1 METRDTKPQTR
12 RGKIV
17 KKIWQALPLLL
28 LTGILVLI
36 ISLFLLI
43 NDKKAKLTEAQ
54 AKALA
59 GQRPPTNVVL
69 LNVQPTVIR
78 DRISLPG
85 LIEPWTDL
93 ELLAKISG
101 EVIAVPVVEGDTVTK
116 GQVIARI
123 DPADYRIALDK
134 AEASYRL
141 AFADLKRRQH
151 LFQKALIPKSELE
164 NAEASAKTAKSEMEN
179 AQLKLS
185 RCTVTAPMSG
195 VIRRLD
201 AKVGL
206 LLSVADPIARIL
218 EIDRVKALIGIPE
231 SDVDTVRNVDE
242 VQLTIQ
248 ALNNLAVKGRKH
260 VLASSPNNAARLY
273 NLELAIPN
281 PEGRLLPGMFVRGEI
296 VKEVA
301 ENALS
306 IPLYTVIT
314 RNGERFVY
322 VEEGGLAKRR
332 PVELGI
338 LEGWR
343 VQVKKGLFPGD
354 RVIVEGH
361 RNVEEGQKLNIV
373 RTLSDIEGRQL

>member
-1 METRDTKPQTR
+1 MQSRETEPQTR
-12 RGKIV
+12 RGRIV
-17 KKIWQALPLLL
+17 KKIWHALPFLALI
-28 LTGILVLI
+28 GITVLI
-36 ISLFLLI
+36 IGLFSLI
-43 NDKKAKLTEAQ
+43 NDRKTKFTEAQ

-59 GQRPPTNVVL
+59 SERPPTNVVL

-85 LIEPWTDL
+85 IIEPWTDL
-93 ELLAKISG
+93 ELLAKVNG
-101 EVIAVPVVEGDTVTK
+101 EVISVPAAEGGTVAK

-123 DPADYRIALDK
+123 DPADYRIALAA

-141 AFADLKRRQH
+141 AFTNLQRLQR
-151 LFQKALIPKSELE
+151 LFHKALIPKSQLE
-164 NAEASAKTAKSEMEN
+164 DAETRAQTAKAEMEN
-179 AQLKLS
+179 AKLQLS

-206 LLSVADPIARIL
+206 LLNIADPIARIL
-218 EIDRVKALIGIPE
+218 EIARVKAVVGIPE
-231 SDVDTVRNVDE
+231 SDVAAVRNIED

-248 ALNNLAVKGRKH
+248 ALDNRVVKGRKH

-281 PEGRLLPGMFVRGEI
+281 PYGALLPGMFVRAEI
-296 VKEVA
+296 VKKVA
-301 ENALS
+301 DNALS

-314 RNGERFVY
+314 RNAGQFVY

-338 LEGWR
+338 LEDWR
-343 VQVKKGLFPGD
+343 VQVKTGLFPGD

-361 RNVEEGQKLNIV
+361 RSLEEGQRLNIV
-373 RTLSDIEGRQL
+373 RILSDQEGRQL

>member
-1 METRDTKPQTR
+1 MQPRNTEPQTL

-17 KKIWQALPLLL
+17 KKIWLSLPLLSL
-28 LTGILVLI
+28 IGIVVLI
-36 ISLFLLI
+36 ISLFSLI
-43 NDKKAKLTEAQ
+43 NHKKAKFTAAQ

-59 GQRPPTNVVL
+59 SERPPTNVLL

-93 ELLAKISG
+93 ELLAKING
-101 EVIAVPVVEGDTVTK
+101 EVIAVPVVEGDIVAK
-116 GQVIARI
+116 GQVVARI
-123 DPADYRIALDK
+123 DSTDYRIALDA

-141 AFADLKRRQH
+141 AFANLKRLQH
-151 LFQKALIPKSELE
+151 LFEKALIPKAELE
-164 NAEASAKTAKSEMEN
+164 NAETRAQTAMAEMEN
-179 AQLKLS
+179 AKLLLS
-185 RCTVTAPMSG
+185 RCSVTAPMSG

-218 EIDRVKALIGIPE
+218 KIDTVKAVVGIPE
-231 SDVDTVRNVDE
+231 SDVATVRNIDE

-248 ALNNLAVKGRKH
+248 ALNNLVVKGRKH
-260 VLASSPNNAARLY
+260 FLASSPNSAARLY
-273 NLELAIPN
+273 NLELAVAN
-281 PEGRLLPGMFVRGEI
+281 PEGTLLPGMFVRAEI
-296 VKEVA
+296 VKNVA
-301 ENALS
+301 EDVLS
-306 IPLYTVIT
+306 VPLYTVIT
-314 RNGERFVY
+314 RNGEQFVY
-322 VEEGGLAKRR
+322 VEESGLAERR

-338 LEGWR
+338 LEDWL

-373 RTLSDIEGRQL
+373 RTLSEQAGRNI

>member
-1 METRDTKPQTR
+1 MQTKDTKPRPQR
-12 RGKIV
+12 SNILR
-17 KKIWQALPLLL
+17 KIWQALPLLL
-28 LTGILVLI
+28 LIGILVLI

-43 NDKKAKLTEAQ
+43 NDKKAKLSEAQ

-59 GQRPPTNVVL
+59 DQRPPTNVVL
-69 LNVQPTVIR
+69 LEVQPTVIR
-78 DRISLPG
+78 DRISFPG
-85 LIEPWTDL
+85 LIEAWTDL

-101 EVIAVPVVEGDTVTK
+101 EVIAVPVVEGDTVTQ

-134 AEASYRL
+134 AEAAYRL
-141 AFADLKRRQH
+141 ALADLKRRQH

-164 NAEASAKTAKSEMEN
+164 NAETSAKTAKAEMEN
-179 AQLKLS
+179 AQLQLS

-206 LLSVADPIARIL
+206 LLNVADPIARIL

-248 ALNNLAVKGRKH
+248 ALNNLVVKGRKH

-322 VEEGGLAKRR
+322 VEEDGLAKRR

-373 RTLSDIEGRQL
+373 RTLSDIESRHL

>member
-1 METRDTKPQTR
+1 MQTRDSEPQTW
-12 RGKIV
+12 RGKTV
-17 KKIWQALPLLL
+17 KKIWRSLPLLL
-28 LTGILVLI
+28 LIGTIVLI
-36 ISLFLLI
+36 VSLFALI
-43 NDKKAKLTEAQ
+43 NDKKATSTAAQ

-59 GQRPPTNVVL
+59 GERPPSNVVL
-69 LNVQPTVIR
+69 LNVQPAVIR

-101 EVIAVPVVEGDTVTK
+101 EVIAVPVIEGDTVAK

-134 AEASYRL
+134 AKASYRL
-141 AFADLKRRQH
+141 AFANLKRRQH

-164 NAEASAKTAKSEMEN
+164 NAETGARTAKAEMEN
-179 AQLKLS
+179 AQLQLS

-201 AKVGL
+201 ANVGL
-206 LLSVADPIARIL
+206 LLSIADPIARIL
-218 EIDRVKALIGIPE
+218 EIDTVKAVIGIPE
-231 SDVDTVRNVDE
+231 SDVDTVRRIDE

-248 ALNNLAVKGRKH
+248 ALNNLVVKGRKH
-260 VLASSPNNAARLY
+260 VLAASPNNAARLY

-281 PEGRLLPGMFVRGEI
+281 PEGRLLPGMFVRAEI
-296 VKEVA
+296 VKKVA
-301 ENALS
+301 ANALS

-314 RNGERFVY
+314 RNGEQFVY

-332 PVELGI
+332 PVTLGI
-338 LEGWR
+338 LEDWR
-343 VQVKKGLFPGD
+343 VQVKTGLAPGD

-361 RNVEEGQKLNIV
+361 RNVEEGQKLSIV
-373 RTLSDIEGRQL
+373 RTLSDLEGR